1 MLSITFSCRQWRVTS
16 NKKICELRYSRLEQN
31 PTNVEWQQHQVQWC
45 FSTPCV
51 AFNIEKLQ
59 RLQGGQGW
67 TSCAGKI
74 QMKVEIVLRKG
85 STPPALLWT
94 GLACNGLR
102 WILLGIALLDREGK
116 FKKMDGSDERS
127 ICCCRSNCYTRI
139 AAPSSLNGKGW
150 KVFGEYQALET
161 PFKRE

>member
-59 RLQGGQGW
+59 RLQGGHGW

-85 STPPALLWT
+85 STQPPCF
-94 GLACNGLR
+94 GFQ
-102 WILLGIALLDREGK
+102 WIAMDSPLHRPLGSGVSW
-116 FKKMDGSDERS
+116 KMDGSDERS
-127 ICCCRSNCYTRI
+127 ICCCRSNCSTRL
-139 AAPSSLNGKGW
+139 AALSSLNGNDW
-150 KVFGEYQALET
+150 KVFCEYQALKA